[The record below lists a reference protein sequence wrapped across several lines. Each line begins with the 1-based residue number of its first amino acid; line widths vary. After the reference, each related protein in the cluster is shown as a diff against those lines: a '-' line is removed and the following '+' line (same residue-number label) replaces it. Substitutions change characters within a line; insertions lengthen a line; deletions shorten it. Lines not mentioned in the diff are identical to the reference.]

1 LTAST
6 KEYIMSAMKNKVS
19 DIQDAI
25 VDNVCAPGGLTFE
38 QIAENLKVPVEWIEA
53 EYEAMVED
61 WTQ

>member
-1 LTAST
+1 
-6 KEYIMSAMKNKVS
+6 MSAMKNKVS